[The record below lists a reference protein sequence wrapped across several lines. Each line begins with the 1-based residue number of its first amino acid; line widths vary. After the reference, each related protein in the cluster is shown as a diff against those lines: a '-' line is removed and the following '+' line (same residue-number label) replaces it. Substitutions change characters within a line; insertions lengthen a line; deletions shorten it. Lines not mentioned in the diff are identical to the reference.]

1 MAIRYNGTNI
11 ENITFNSTNCE
22 KVTFNGTTVWEN
34 WKPWSNS
41 NSTYKDNY
49 PSSPIYATISAGSN
63 VVVKYI
69 KATAEKAFY
78 DGEYGVVHIEAY
90 YDGAWHELAKSDGS
104 MSYCECSWSGELVCE
119 QIRANFGFQVYRWAK
134 CAIEASG
141 LTKGN

>member
-1 MAIRYNGTNI
+1 MAIVINGSNKGNFI
-11 ENITFNSTNCE
+11 ANNKQLQKIYANR
-22 KVTFNGTTVWEN
+22 VLVWEN

-90 YDGAWHELAKSDGS
+90 YDGAWHELAHSDGS

>member
-1 MAIRYNGTNI
+1 MAIVVNGSNKGNFI
-11 ENITFNSTNCE
+11 AKNKQLQ
-22 KVTFNGTTVWEN
+22 KVYANGVLVWEN

-90 YDGAWHELAKSDGS
+90 YDGAWHEVAKSDGS

-141 LTKGN
+141 LTNGN

>member
-1 MAIRYNGTNI
+1 MAIVVNGSNKGNFI
-11 ENITFNSTNCE
+11 AKNKQLQ
-22 KVTFNGTTVWEN
+22 KVYANGVLVWEN